1 MDGSDLLGGKDLLLF
16 LSRWEEEILGARQ
29 GQLYVS
35 SVLPPA
41 SLYRGTGGQL
51 CFC

>member
-1 MDGSDLLGGKDLLLF
+1 MEGSDLVGGKELMLF
-16 LSRWEEEILGARQ
+16 LSRWEEIFGARQ

-35 SVLPPA
+35 SVLSPA